1 MAALPAFGSGS
12 GGAGSSGEPVVK
24 AESPAVTA
32 YNQGVD
38 FMKARQFAQAEGKFE
53 QAVKLDPR
61 FAEAYNNLAFTL
73 RKQGSANFQAYADVI
88 NAKSKDV
95 SIEGIIIVFWK
106 VSHI

>member
-1 MAALPAFGSGS
+1 MLTMTRSLS
-12 GGAGSSGEPVVK
+12 RS
-24 AESPAVTA
+24 
-32 YNQGVD
+32 
-38 FMKARQFAQAEGKFE
+38 RREG
-53 QAVKLDPR
+53 QAVRTSRRQVRAGDPG
-61 FAEAYNNLAFTL
+61 FGEAYNNLAFTL